1 MDSGMDSGMDSE
13 MGSGLGSGAGFGMV
27 PGMGM
32 NPGGATQQ
40 TTNIV
45 LSPPYVSYL
54 VRSGL
59 TAPPATNVVKET
71 LLEVVMDLDSV
82 RRIVDPEEEAPAPQ
96 PAPVPAPPPEPA
108 PAPAPAS

>member
-1 MDSGMDSGMDSE
+1 

-45 LSPPYVSYL
+45 LSRLMLLLGAWRVNC
-54 VRSGL
+54 
-59 TAPPATNVVKET
+59 PARDECGEGNFT
-71 LLEVVMDLDSV
+71 EVVMDLDSV

-96 PAPVPAPPPEPA
+96 PAPPAEPA
-108 PAPAPAS
+108 LPCPGVIRSVHGLSRFDP